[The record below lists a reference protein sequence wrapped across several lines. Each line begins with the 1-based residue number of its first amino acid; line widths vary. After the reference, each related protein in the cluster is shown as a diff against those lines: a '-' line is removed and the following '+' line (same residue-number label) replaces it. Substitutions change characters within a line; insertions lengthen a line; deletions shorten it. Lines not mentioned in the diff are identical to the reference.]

1 MCMRHARDGTTNA
14 AASVADSPS
23 FLLAFVLTQP
33 SFRAVIGSDV
43 KSKVH
48 LHLGVSGRDP
58 HEDRPLVGHVAQAM
72 NIERDWTAR

>member
-1 MCMRHARDGTTNA
+1 MRHARDGTTNA

-33 SFRAVIGSDV
+33 SFRAVIGFDV

-48 LHLGVSGRDP
+48 LHIGVSGRDP
-58 HEDRPLVGHVAQAM
+58 H
-72 NIERDWTAR
+72 